1 MEYASDLD
9 VVAVDSEHLVSDEP
23 CSNSGL
29 DEPYIEDSAVAEEIT
44 RSGNDDS
51 DSSVAQLLTEIKQE
65 VARHP
70 AMTTPFE
77 DYTVVEGLLL
87 LLFLSVFCS
96 WLLRLVKGGFSWLSW
111 QLSFLTLSALIPSRR
126 PRLRS

>member
-1 MEYASDLD
+1 MEHVSDLENDIIDLQSFPDSGTDPGESYPEEPVITDGGDYSGDAGSSAD
-9 VVAVDSEHLVSDEP
+9 VV
-23 CSNSGL
+23 
-29 DEPYIEDSAVAEEIT
+29 
-44 RSGNDDS
+44 
-51 DSSVAQLLTEIKQE
+51 QLLTEIKQE

-96 WLLRLVKGGFSWLSW
+96 WLLRLLKGGFAWLSW
-111 QLSFLTLSALIPSRR
+111 
-126 PRLRS
+126 